1 MGPDI
6 ITAWASLGT
15 AFVVGASAIAALIQL
30 RHMRAGNQLEALLS
44 LERDFRSPD
53 VQAALRYIQTELA
66 QRLEEPRYRSE
77 LETIGYVDPD
87 VHSELIVCNWFNE
100 IGTLVKHR
108 LVSEDAFM
116 DLFARLIA
124 YCWRNVAPAV
134 AIMRRS
140 RGDFQYH
147 DFEYLALRAQAWL
160 ERHPHGIFPSTAARK
175 PLPDPW
181 RDSDKRPILPTGDA
195 VFDEVTP

>member
-1 MGPDI
+1 MGPDLI
-6 ITAWASLGT
+6 SAWASLGT
-15 AFVVGASAIAALIQL
+15 AFVIGASAIAALIQL

-44 LERDFRSPD
+44 LERDFRAPD
-53 VQAALRYIQTELA
+53 VQAALRYIQAELPERM
-66 QRLEEPRYRSE
+66 QEPRYRSE

-116 DLFARLIA
+116 DLFARLIV
-124 YCWRNVAPAV
+124 YCWRLVGPAV
-134 AIMRRS
+134 AVMRRT

-147 DFEYLALRAQAWL
+147 DFEYLALRAQTWL
-160 ERHPHGIFPSTAARK
+160 ERHPRGIFPLASARK
-175 PLPDPW
+175 PLSDPW
-181 RDSDKRPILPTGDA
+181 KELDKRR
-195 VFDEVTP
+195 VDEVTA